1 MPQSIKHTA
10 QAVSTPIT
18 LHSATLRL
26 VKVESGIKGLLPTS
40 WAPPI
45 YSVSLL
51 TKLRCALAGN
61 GLLHLAAVRSF
72 LARICRMQKPT
83 KMMKNSEKT
92 HQGLYN
98 VGFIGDENNGPSGPY
113 KVRMAVEGWRRSSRS
128 LKPAGGLPSRLATIL
143 STGSPAGLGRLPDH
157 SRGRTHAPCL
167 GDRQNLPMIF
177 CSLGGWGGWLAKR
190 IRRMRIFNI
199 STWNPLSRLAKKPC
213 NQGDSMQRGIPV
225 LPFSLAGFFSSPV
238 ISSLQAAK
246 FGPSCRNLRIKNR
259 RKAKRLVPL

>member
-113 KVRMAVEGWRRSSRS
+113 KVRMGPHYLRTAQNPRGPILTKNGCRRVAAILSIVETCRRLTLPTRDYLIYRQSCRAWPTSRS
-128 LKPAGGLPSRLATIL
+128 LAWPNSR
-143 STGSPAGLGRLPDH
+143 PVLGRP
-157 SRGRTHAPCL
+157 PE
-167 GDRQNLPMIF
+167 
-177 CSLGGWGGWLAKR
+177 LAHD
-190 IRRMRIFNI
+190 
-199 STWNPLSRLAKKPC
+199 LL
-213 NQGDSMQRGIPV
+213 
-225 LPFSLAGFFSSPV
+225 
-238 ISSLQAAK
+238 
-246 FGPSCRNLRIKNR
+246 
-259 RKAKRLVPL
+259 